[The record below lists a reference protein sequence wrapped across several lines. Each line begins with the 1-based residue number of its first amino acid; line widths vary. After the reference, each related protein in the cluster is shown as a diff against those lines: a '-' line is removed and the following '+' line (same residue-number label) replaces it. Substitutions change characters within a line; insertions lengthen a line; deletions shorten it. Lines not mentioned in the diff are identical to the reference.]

1 MADNVVQYIVNL
13 VTSQAD
19 KNLRSFTKQTQKAG
33 EALKDFAKPT
43 KESTQETQKYSNNL
57 KKAKKSSDTFK
68 ASTLM
73 AADSLLNLKDRFV
86 STIKSV
92 VGLAQAQAD
101 LINDLNDL
109 STRSGISAK
118 SIQGLQLAFRASG
131 QDAGQV
137 KQLLDKMP
145 VTMSA
150 LANGT
155 GAATKAFNKLGLSA
169 FETDGTLKSSQK
181 VFMEVTNELQKM
193 KSGTEKA
200 AIASDIFGRQAGNML
215 QAFGNTEGLQD
226 FVHFTDK
233 YGLDTGPEASKQA
246 AEFQQAI
253 AMLEVVVGKL
263 GQTLFNVFGQAGFI
277 TILKKAGGAM
287 VDLGV
292 TISGIVEFIKE
303 SFERM
308 SQFGEEVAIQ
318 WELDFNRAAM
328 RIAGAISMIP
338 GVVIDITDQQNSF
351 DEATKKLDEF
361 TERKINF
368 PSISEAIEKALN
380 DGFRAQ
386 KDFEKGFDNLIEGI
400 GLAREKSLEGI
411 LGQASS
417 ESIKIELPTDKDI
430 SDAINVDSLIKELEL
445 LEFQMS
451 GVFKRI
457 NRQMKIGMITG
468 ATEGIT
474 GAVAGGPSAIVG
486 SIASAAG
493 PHGAAVGEIIN
504 NLAAI
509 GEKSPEEI
517 QQEMEVFTR
526 AVANGLAMLPEILIQ
541 VLPPMLLRLSAAI
554 VKAIFQLPI
563 LIGEAI
569 LEGIKSI
576 VVAIKEF
583 FETGRERRQERRQ
596 DRRESRRESRREWWD
611 DLLSMRSG
619 GKFLSGQG
627 GLRFTGSQSGLAI
640 LHPGE
645 TVVPQSGQMS
655 QTVSRSVREQMG
667 GGININVNADIVE
680 SNAVDGL
687 VRKIE
692 ERFRTFGN
700 SRSPLFQS

>member
-1 MADNVVQYIVNL
+1 VICCEDIKVADNVVQYIVNL

-517 QQEMEVFTR
+517 QQEMEIFSR

-645 TVVPQSGQMS
+645 TVVPQ
-655 QTVSRSVREQMG
+655 
-667 GGININVNADIVE
+667 
-680 SNAVDGL
+680 
-687 VRKIE
+687 
-692 ERFRTFGN
+692 
-700 SRSPLFQS
+700 

>member
-1 MADNVVQYIVNL
+1 
-13 VTSQAD
+13 
-19 KNLRSFTKQTQKAG
+19 
-33 EALKDFAKPT
+33 
-43 KESTQETQKYSNNL
+43 
-57 KKAKKSSDTFK
+57 
-68 ASTLM
+68 
-73 AADSLLNLKDRFV
+73 
-86 STIKSV
+86 
-92 VGLAQAQAD
+92 
-101 LINDLNDL
+101 
-109 STRSGISAK
+109 
-118 SIQGLQLAFRASG
+118 
-131 QDAGQV
+131 
-137 KQLLDKMP
+137 
-145 VTMSA
+145 
-150 LANGT
+150 
-155 GAATKAFNKLGLSA
+155 
-169 FETDGTLKSSQK
+169 TLKSSQK

>member
-517 QQEMEVFTR
+517 QQEMEIFSR